1 MIVICIEGSHGCGKT
16 KICNEFEEADFWV
29 LDEGFMNMPSY
40 SLHPQSLLM
49 ETTWVCSWFARLL
62 KKQAELKASGC
73 PDDEQIFFADR
84 SPFSA
89 VFYSKRAGHLLTPLI
104 QQQIEE
110 VRAAAGIEI
119 YTVHMS
125 VEKEL
130 LWARIQDRLTR
141 EPERRKY
148 DEDKR
153 EWMEKTV
160 QFYDTFNWDLV
171 VHNNHITMPELM
183 REILSSLCEKSN
195 RLRNIMLDENRPG
208 RDYFRERLGSDDIIV
223 SSDDDMM
230 MLSEGENDKE
240 EKFSCDKQQQP
251 TKLLAFR
258 KVTNDNNNENKQIQQ
273 LISYESIN
281 TKSSVNVRNLS
292 EEEVLRLNSP

>member
-1 MIVICIEGSHGCGKT
+1 
-16 KICNEFEEADFWV
+16 
-29 LDEGFMNMPSY
+29 MPSY

-89 VFYSKRAGHLLTPLI
+89 VFYSKRASHLLTPLI

-130 LWARIQDRLTR
+130 LWARDPRSIDSRTG
-141 EPERRKY
+141 
-148 DEDKR
+148 
-153 EWMEKTV
+153 T
-160 QFYDTFNWDLV
+160 T
-171 VHNNHITMPELM
+171 
-183 REILSSLCEKSN
+183 
-195 RLRNIMLDENRPG
+195 
-208 RDYFRERLGSDDIIV
+208 
-223 SSDDDMM
+223 
-230 MLSEGENDKE
+230 
-240 EKFSCDKQQQP
+240 
-251 TKLLAFR
+251 
-258 KVTNDNNNENKQIQQ
+258 QI
-273 LISYESIN
+273 
-281 TKSSVNVRNLS
+281 
-292 EEEVLRLNSP
+292 

>member
-16 KICNEFEEADFWV
+16 KICKEFEQADFWV

-49 ETTWVCSWFARLL
+49 ETSWVCSWFARLL

-73 PDDEQIFFADR
+73 ADDEQIFFADR

-89 VFYSKRAGHLLTPLI
+89 VFYSRRAGHLLTPLI
-104 QQQIEE
+104 KEQIEE
-110 VRAAAGIEI
+110 VRKAAGIEI

-125 VEKEL
+125 VEKNL
-130 LWARIQDRLTR
+130 LWSRIQDRLQR

-160 QFYDTFNWDLV
+160 RFYDNFQWDLV
-171 VHNNHITMPELM
+171 VQNNHITMPELM
-183 REILSSLCEKSN
+183 REILCSLSEKSP
-195 RLRNIMLDENRPG
+195 RLRSIMLDENRPG
-208 RDYFRERLGSDDIIV
+208 RDYFRERLGSDDIIS
-223 SSDDDMM
+223 SSDDDMVM
-230 MLSEGENDKE
+230 SCDGENDKE
-240 EKFSCDKQQQP
+240 EKIPSENQP
-251 TKLLAFR
+251 QPKLLALR
-258 KVTNDNNNENKQIQQ
+258 EVTHDENNKSRE
-273 LISYESIN
+273 LVYESIN
-281 TKSSVNVRNLS
+281 ASSVKLTNLT
-292 EEEVLRLNSP
+292 EEDILRLNSP